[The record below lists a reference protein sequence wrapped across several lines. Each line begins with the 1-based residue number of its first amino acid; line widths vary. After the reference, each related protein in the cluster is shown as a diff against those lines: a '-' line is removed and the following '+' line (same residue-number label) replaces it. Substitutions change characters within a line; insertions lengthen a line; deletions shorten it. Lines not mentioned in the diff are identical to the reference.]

1 MAVFISIQSIT
12 EVSRPGAFHLKI
24 KYLNPPPVCFCLSGG
39 RWKRHFPDI
48 ILVLFKANTDAVQIM
63 GVICI
68 RSIFPVVAAAAFI
81 SFHHGNEEGAAQV
94 RILVGFQEGLKLPGA
109 GTGVWPAACICKEG
123 KGVDFIQCI
132 FQVFHAAE
140 DACML
145 PHKLSDPSAY
155 KDSRRLGKGRW
166 YRGECAG
173 SCQYR
178 MDGRLHRLLSSACR
192 PGSA

>member
-1 MAVFISIQSIT
+1 
-12 EVSRPGAFHLKI
+12 
-24 KYLNPPPVCFCLSGG
+24 
-39 RWKRHFPDI
+39 
-48 ILVLFKANTDAVQIM
+48 M

-166 YRGECAG
+166 YGGSVPVPVSTEWTAG
-173 SCQYR
+173 CIGFFHLRAGLGQR
-178 MDGRLHRLLSSACR
+178 D
-192 PGSA
+192 